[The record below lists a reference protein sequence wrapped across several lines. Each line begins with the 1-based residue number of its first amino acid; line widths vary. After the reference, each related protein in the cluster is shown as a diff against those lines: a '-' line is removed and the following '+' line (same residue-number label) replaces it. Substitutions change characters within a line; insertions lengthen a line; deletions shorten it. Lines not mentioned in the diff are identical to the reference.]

1 MINFFRA
8 APLLT
13 RFVLT
18 SFAFL
23 LPVVLGTI
31 LLFALAQDSLQR
43 ETNRSLQS
51 GIVLL
56 DRLLWNADA
65 AAQRA
70 YPFTHGQCDE
80 VLPYIRDLVVII
92 PDVRMITL
100 IKDGRIYCSSLLG
113 KVDSPLP
120 DYRLVDN
127 SLVLIPSSPINP
139 KEPALSFVMTHGNVS
154 VASSVAGY
162 YLKNILTL
170 TSQERLI
177 HLQIGDSWID
187 KTGKVSTS
195 PIKSTLVVNSKH
207 YPYSLGVWLSHDDY
221 LDFMVSHKQT
231 AMAILILF
239 CAAIAWYTY
248 WVTGKPDS
256 MKDKIERAI
265 HSKEFVPYIQPY
277 VDRQYRIVGAE
288 VLMRWDDPQEGL
300 VRPDLFIP
308 LAEETGLIIP
318 MTQSIMTQVSDQ
330 ISPHQKLLSDSF
342 TISFNISAKHCVNSD
357 LLADSLRFLNAFSHN
372 QVRLCLELTE
382 RELIENT
389 QEASNLF
396 NALHDNK
403 IQLAIDDFG
412 TGHSSLKYLHQF
424 RFDVL
429 KIDQSFIRMI
439 GTNSV
444 SAHIVENLLDLASR
458 LGMTTVAEGV
468 ETIEQVEYLTA
479 RNIHCLQG
487 YYFAKPMPIKDF
499 IQFIQHSG

>member
-31 LLFALAQDSLQR
+31 LLFVLAQDSLQR

-51 GIVLL
+51 GVVLL

-120 DYRLVDN
+120 DHRLVDN

-170 TSQERLI
+170 TSQERLPATTN
-177 HLQIGDSWID
+177 L
-187 KTGKVSTS
+187 
-195 PIKSTLVVNSKH
+195 NS
-207 YPYSLGVWLSHDDY
+207 
-221 LDFMVSHKQT
+221 
-231 AMAILILF
+231 
-239 CAAIAWYTY
+239 
-248 WVTGKPDS
+248 
-256 MKDKIERAI
+256 
-265 HSKEFVPYIQPY
+265 
-277 VDRQYRIVGAE
+277 
-288 VLMRWDDPQEGL
+288 
-300 VRPDLFIP
+300 
-308 LAEETGLIIP
+308 
-318 MTQSIMTQVSDQ
+318 
-330 ISPHQKLLSDSF
+330 
-342 TISFNISAKHCVNSD
+342 N
-357 LLADSLRFLNAFSHN
+357 
-372 QVRLCLELTE
+372 
-382 RELIENT
+382 
-389 QEASNLF
+389 
-396 NALHDNK
+396 
-403 IQLAIDDFG
+403 
-412 TGHSSLKYLHQF
+412 
-424 RFDVL
+424 
-429 KIDQSFIRMI
+429 
-439 GTNSV
+439 
-444 SAHIVENLLDLASR
+444 
-458 LGMTTVAEGV
+458 
-468 ETIEQVEYLTA
+468 
-479 RNIHCLQG
+479 
-487 YYFAKPMPIKDF
+487 
-499 IQFIQHSG
+499 

>member
-1 MINFFRA
+1 MTNYFKA

-13 RFVLT
+13 RLALTSIAFVL
-18 SFAFL
+18 
-23 LPVVLGTI
+23 PVALGTV
-31 LLFALAQDSLQR
+31 LLFVLAQGSLQR
-43 ETNRSLQS
+43 ETTRSLES
-51 GIVLL
+51 GVVLL

-70 YPFTHGQCDE
+70 YPFTQGQCDE

-100 IKDGRIYCSSLLG
+100 IKDERIYCSSLLG
-113 KVDSPLP
+113 QVDTPLP

-127 SLVLIPSSPINP
+127 SLVLMPSSPINP
-139 KEPALSFVMTHGNVS
+139 KESALSFVMTHGNIS
-154 VASSVAGY
+154 VASSIAGY

-195 PIKSTLVVNSKH
+195 PIKSTLRVNSKH
-207 YPYSLGVWLSHDDY
+207 YSYSLSVWLSKDDY
-221 LDFMVSHKQT
+221 LDFMISHKQS
-231 AMAILILF
+231 AMVILVLF
-239 CAAIAWYTY
+239 CAAMAWYTY
-248 WVTGKPDS
+248 WVTGKPES

-265 HSKEFVPYIQPY
+265 HNKEFIPYIQPY
-277 VDRQYRIVGAE
+277 VDSQYRTVGAE

-308 LAEETGLIIP
+308 LAEESGLIIP
-318 MTQSIMTQVSDQ
+318 MTQSIMTQVRDQ
-330 ISPHQKLLSDSF
+330 IAPHQKLLSDNF
-342 TISFNISAKHCVNSD
+342 TISFNISAKHCVSSD
-357 LLADSLRFLNAFSHN
+357 LLEDSLNFLDAFSHN

-382 RELIENT
+382 RELIDNT
-389 QEASNLF
+389 QEAESLF
-396 NALHDNK
+396 DALHENN

-458 LGMTTVAEGV
+458 LGMKTVAEGV
-468 ETIEQVEYLTA
+468 ETLEQVEYLTKHD
-479 RNIHCLQG
+479 IHCLQG
-487 YYFAKPMPIKDF
+487 YYFAKPMPIQDF
-499 IQFIQHSG
+499 IQSIQKSD